1 MIKGKE
7 LIKYLRGIKWE
18 DIITKSDSLSSD
30 EWIDFISRYISE
42 DLKEIENINSKEQV
56 IKMLK
61 DTMGKL
67 KLIND
72 PTLQE
77 ELIPDLEDLKKNLE
91 EIYKTNIEK

>member
-7 LIKYLRGIKWE
+7 LIKYLKGVKWE
-18 DIITKSDSLSSD
+18 DIIPKSDSLSSD
-30 EWIDFISRYISE
+30 EWIDFISRCISE
-42 DLKEIENINSKEQV
+42 DLKEIEDLNSKEQV

-77 ELIPDLEDLKKNLE
+77 ELMPDLEGLKKTLE